1 MTPFLNFKIM
11 ATISQSLLSSG
22 LGAGLGIAGNLIGME
37 LQNQH
42 NEYLY
47 NHYMSPRAQMAQM
60 KAAGINPNAAAQ
72 GIAGSSSSIAPAA
85 SAADGAG
92 VAGSLADLIGNSF
105 NTALGA
111 ENTKANT
118 HKVNSETKGQDLQN
132 DFNEQSFEQ
141 RLNAIAKDN
150 GWKDE
155 QIKQMQAF
163 NKYADQLYNWNAQKA
178 EQDYKNAEKQ
188 WYLFESEIKKN
199 EAETKLA
206 EAQEGLTQ
214 QETKESAARTA
225 KTWKEVEFQKWWNN
239 YCTENN
245 MQPDSPEAEYIRNKI
260 IANGEWDSLERDE
273 AREWCKNYEEAQE
286 DIASAKAKAVTE
298 NDPEKL
304 TIKQFKDDYDHDVKS
319 LDERISSL
327 QKQLNEYYNGKKD
340 NLFHTGRN
348 TLEHELKTLR
358 GRKQHLREEY
368 LRNVRRL
375 RTNESTS
382 IFSVS
387 RSE

>member
-1 MTPFLNFKIM
+1 MSTLKE
-11 ATISQSLLSSG
+11 SLLSSG

-72 GIAGSSSSIAPAA
+72 GIAGSSPSVAPAA

-105 NTALGA
+105 NSALGA

-132 DFNEQSFEQ
+132 DFNEQSFTE

-188 WYLFESEIKKN
+188 WHLYESEIKKN

-225 KTWKEVEFQKWWNN
+225 KNWKEVEFQKWWNN

-260 IANGEWDSLERDE
+260 IANGEWDSLERDK

-304 TIKQFKDDYDHDVKS
+304 TIKQLKDDYDHDVKE
-319 LDERISSL
+319 LDDRIGSL
-327 QKQLNEYYNGKKD
+327 QKELNEYYHGKKD
-340 NLFHTGRN
+340 NMFYTGRN

-382 IFSVS
+382 VFSVS